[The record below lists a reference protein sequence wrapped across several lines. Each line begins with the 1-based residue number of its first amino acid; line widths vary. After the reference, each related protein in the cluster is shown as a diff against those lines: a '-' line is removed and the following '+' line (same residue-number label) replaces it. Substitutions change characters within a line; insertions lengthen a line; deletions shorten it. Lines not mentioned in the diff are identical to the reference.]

1 MWDNMKT
8 PSGHLL
14 GPSQHSEKCVSLPD
28 YVRGHLLD
36 MAADFPM
43 SSTAIPSSF
52 CGYFKRE
59 FKNMLLY

>member
-1 MWDNMKT
+1 MWDHMKT

-14 GPSQHSEKCVSLPD
+14 GPPQHSEKCGSLPD

-36 MAADFPM
+36 MAADFRM

-59 FKNMLLY
+59 LKNMLLY